1 MDRSF
6 RRGANRSSAEAPRTA
21 ATAPSVGTLTPV
33 PFSRLMTVRTP
44 TPALEANCRWVRRRP
59 RRSDRTRRPVS
70 AGWTKRWRI
79 CISLPTGGGVSRR
92 RCTTLQKGGYRRLR
106 KRLGWPAPPQT
117 SARTRERGIGRRR
130 PGGPSLPYR
139 CDLVAVV
146 VVATQIRPQDA
157 DDAADGGREDL
168 GRVLPQ
174 GGDGVLA
181 LEHVRHQGDADGDDG
196 EGQGDRQQGGDG
208 VGARFRLRPG
218 PVARSTGR
226 RRRRRSRRPRP

>member
-1 MDRSF
+1 VRQERDAQLYIWVVI
-6 RRGANRSSAEAPRTA
+6 GAC
-21 ATAPSVGTLTPV
+21 GK
-33 PFSRLMTVRTP
+33 
-44 TPALEANCRWVRRRP
+44 
-59 RRSDRTRRPVS
+59 
-70 AGWTKRWRI
+70 GW
-79 CISLPTGGGVSRR
+79 G
-92 RCTTLQKGGYRRLR
+92 
-106 KRLGWPAPPQT
+106 
-117 SARTRERGIGRRR
+117 GRRR
-130 PGGPSLPYR
+130 PKQVPEHVKEGLGDAGLGGPSLPYR

-226 RRRRRSRRPRP
+226 RRRRRCRRRTR